1 MVDEVFSKQ
10 MAAWWI
16 FPQDLEGGG
25 AEIGPQL
32 PSELSLGVAF
42 QWDLDGDWVK

>member
-1 MVDEVFSKQ
+1 MVNEAFQ
-10 MAAWWI
+10 MDGSLVD

-32 PSELSLGVAF
+32 PSELSLGVPF
-42 QWDLDGDWVK
+42 QWDLDGTG